1 MSDLVEFL
9 VSKLFSV
16 SDERSIAFCEPCES
30 FSSSVRCPTTAT
42 SASSSLS
49 ANNEIMTVPNF
60 FTVAFPT
67 PLIESKSERVVG
79 LEMQMAFA
87 IRAFRNDRC
96 VAQ

>member
-1 MSDLVEFL
+1 
-9 VSKLFSV
+9 
-16 SDERSIAFCEPCES
+16 
-30 FSSSVRCPTTAT
+30 
-42 SASSSLS
+42 
-49 ANNEIMTVPNF
+49 MTVPNF